1 MVEEW
6 MPPLQLPL
14 SPTQFVQLPRNAAF
28 KYTYYEGLAWIHP
41 QPRYYH
47 ALLSLPSL
55 EIEGTADVSL
65 RPFATR
71 DWSPLADLFAG
82 AFASHQPFA
91 GQEEPG
97 RRFAAREAL
106 DRTADGGD
114 GPWIERASFVAFDPA
129 NAILG
134 AIMVTLLPALDP
146 THWDSYSWED
156 PPPADCIERRLGRPH
171 LTWIFVD
178 PRRAG
183 RGIGC
188 ALLRASASAL
198 VAMRYDELASTFM
211 LGNESSML
219 WHWRAGFRL
228 LSFPGSKRRELD

>member
-14 SPTQFVQLPRNAAF
+14 SSAEFVQLPRNAAF
-28 KYTYYEGLAWIHP
+28 RYTYHEGLAWIHP
-41 QPRYYH
+41 RPRYYH

-55 EIEGTADVSL
+55 AIDGPARVSL
-65 RPFATR
+65 RRFGPR
-71 DWSPLADLFAG
+71 DWAPLTELFAE
-82 AFASHQPFA
+82 AFADHQPFA
-91 GQEEPG
+91 GQEKPA
-97 RRFAAREAL
+97 RCVAAREAL
-106 DRTADGGD
+106 ERTAEGGD

-129 NAILG
+129 HGILG
-134 AIMVTLLPALDP
+134 AIMVTLLPPLDP

-178 PRRAG
+178 PQRAG
-183 RGIGC
+183 RGVGC
-188 ALLRASASAL
+188 ALLRASATEL
-198 VAMRYDELASTFM
+198 VTMGYDELASTFM

-228 LSFPGSKRRELD
+228 LSYPGSRRRERE